1 MSVASITQTRSGTL
15 EQHDRRTPQPR
26 PAADD
31 ARIMLVVGLAHGT
44 SHFFHMLLPVMFP
57 VFASTFDVSF
67 VQLGLLVTVFYTVS
81 GVGQALSGFAVDKH
95 GARPMLL
102 LALAL
107 FVAAALV
114 AASATSLSM
123 LVVAALLAGAGN
135 APFHPVDFTILNK
148 RVSQARLGHA
158 FSVHGVSGNFG
169 WAAAPVVLIGLTT
182 WFGSWRYA
190 MLGAAFWA
198 VLMLALV
205 WWQREALDDRGG
217 EPLGHKP
224 GDAPTAS
231 NEPAPAVPKPS
242 QPETRALPGHA
253 LAFLKAPAIWLCI
266 SFFFWSTAALSA
278 IQSFASPAM
287 QRLYALPLDVT
298 SYVVTGYMLCGALG
312 MVLGGFVVARS
323 TSLERTIAVC
333 LTASAALLVAVGMSW
348 LSPIVAM
355 VVVALAGFGT
365 GLAGPSRDMLIK
377 RAAPAGAT
385 GRVYGTVYS
394 GLDLGFAMAA
404 PLFGAI
410 VDGGKPDWVFFG
422 AALMLMAG
430 VVSAAL
436 VPSRQTTATVR
447 T

>member
-1 MSVASITQTRSGTL
+1 MSVAATTQPMPGTPDQPSHRPPL
-15 EQHDRRTPQPR
+15 PQ

-31 ARIMLVVGLAHGT
+31 ARTMTVVGLAHGT

-57 VFASTFDVSF
+57 VFASTFGVSF
-67 VQLGLLVTVFYTVS
+67 AQLGLLVTVFYAVS
-81 GVGQALSGFAVDKH
+81 GVGQALSGFAVDKY

-102 LALAL
+102 LALSL

-148 RVSQARLGHA
+148 RVSQQRLGHA
-158 FSVHGVSGNFG
+158 FSVHGVSGNLG

-190 MLGAAFWA
+190 MLGAALWA

-205 WWQREALDDRGG
+205 WWQRDALDDRLG
-217 EPLGHKP
+217 EQADLARGAEPNALKEGHQQARQTAKLKA
-224 GDAPTAS
+224 APS
-231 NEPAPAVPKPS
+231 H
-242 QPETRALPGHA
+242 G
-253 LAFLKAPAIWLCI
+253 LAFMKLPAIWLCI

-287 QRLYALPLDVT
+287 QRLYGLPLDVT

-312 MVLGGFVVARS
+312 MVLGGFIVARS
-323 TSLERTIAVC
+323 ASLERTIAIC
-333 LTASAALLVAVGMSW
+333 LSASALLLVAVGLQW
-348 LSPIVAM
+348 LSPMVA
-355 VVVALAGFGT
+355 VVVVSLAGFGT

-377 RAAPAGAT
+377 RATPPGAT

-410 VDGGKPDWVFFG
+410 LDRGKPDWVFFG
-422 AALMLMAG
+422 AALMLLAG
-430 VVSAAL
+430 VASASL
-436 VPSRQTTATVR
+436 VPNRKPTVMAEVP